1 MGDTSQPQRITAKT
15 ANQLLQV
22 LDEIHDD
29 LIKREKTTYPYAE
42 WERRR
47 TKVKDRL
54 RRLPELI
61 HRAAHIKVN
70 IHPGRPNSLS
80 LEQRTMLLLFA
91 RMTCRSNRDVE
102 DVLGLLCPLFGFTVS
117 YKTVERL
124 YSDPEVRAVLRNL
137 LILLMEEDGVSGEF
151 TGDGSGYSLS
161 VCRHYRSEPS
171 KSGVRYR
178 YVFHLVDIHTG
189 LIVGFGYSCVSEM
202 DAFRRAMVMVGGLGV
217 AVDSLSLDRYYSS
230 CKVLEVFGS
239 ETALFLIP
247 KRNISRIG
255 FRWAEVVGRALSDPV
270 GFLGRYFERSFSEVV
285 FSAVK
290 RRFGW
295 VVRQRR
301 PDRQE
306 GALFTIS
313 LLHNLFTVRVDPL

>member
-1 MGDTSQPQRITAKT
+1 MGETNQPGRITAKT

-22 LDEIHDD
+22 LDEVRID
-29 LIKREKTTYPYAE
+29 LLKKEKTVYPYAE

-47 TKVKDRL
+47 AKVRDRL

-61 HRAAHIKVN
+61 HTAADIRVDTN
-70 IHPGRPNSLS
+70 AGRPNALS

-91 RMTCRSNRDVE
+91 RMTCRSNRDME
-102 DVLGLLCPLFGFTVS
+102 DVLGLLSPIFGFTVS

-124 YSDPEVRAVLRNL
+124 YSDPEVWAVLRNL
-137 LILLMEEDGVSGEF
+137 LLLLVMEEGVSGDY

-161 VCRHYRSEPS
+161 VSRHYRSAPS
-171 KSGVRYR
+171 KSGAKYR
-178 YVFHLVDIHTG
+178 YVFHLVDIRSG
-189 LIVGFGYSCVSEM
+189 LIVGFGYSRVSEM
-202 DAFRRAMVMVGGLGV
+202 EAFRRAMVMAAGLGV
-217 AVDSLSLDRYYSS
+217 PVDSLSLDRYYSS
-230 CKVLEVFGS
+230 RKVLEMFGA
-239 ETALFLIP
+239 ETAMYVIP
-247 KRNISRIG
+247 KKNISRIG
-255 FRWAEVVGRALSDPV
+255 FRWAEIIERALSDPSA
-270 GFLGRYFERSFSEVV
+270 FLERYFERCFSEVV

-295 VVRQRR
+295 VIRQRR

-313 LLHNLFTVRVDPL
+313 LLHNLFTVRVGPL